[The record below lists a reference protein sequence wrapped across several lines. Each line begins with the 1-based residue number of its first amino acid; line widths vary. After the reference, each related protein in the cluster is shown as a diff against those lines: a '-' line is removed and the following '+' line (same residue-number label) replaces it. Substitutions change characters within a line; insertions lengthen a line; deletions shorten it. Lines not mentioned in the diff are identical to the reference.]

1 MTEKMDLTA
10 RRIMEVVPMVMRTL
24 ALEMRSAGHL
34 AVPAH
39 GRLLLILVEGPHNLS
54 ELAEKHAVSLPT
66 MSSSISTLVERGW
79 VTRSRA
85 PHDRRTVQ
93 VELTPAGRAALEA
106 MRKAVEERLARK
118 LSCLSPAECER
129 VLAGLELL
137 RGCFARM
144 PSDEQVPG

>member
-1 MTEKMDLTA
+1 MTDKMDLTA

-24 ALEMRSAGHL
+24 ALEMRCVGRL

-39 GRLLLILVEGPHNLS
+39 GRLLIILAEGPHNLS
-54 ELAEKHAVSLPT
+54 ELAEKQAVSLPT
-66 MSSSISTLVERGW
+66 MSNSISTLVERGW

-85 PHDRRTVQ
+85 PHDRRTAQ

-106 MRKAVEERLARK
+106 MRQAVEERMARK

-137 RGCFARM
+137 HGCFARM
-144 PSDEQVPG
+144 PSDERVAE

>member
-1 MTEKMDLTA
+1 MTDMQDLTA
-10 RRIMEVVPMVMRTL
+10 RRIMEVVPTVMRTL
-24 ALEMRSAGHL
+24 ALEMRCAGRL
-34 AVPAH
+34 TVPAH
-39 GRLLLILVEGPHNLS
+39 GGLLVILAEGPHNLS

-85 PHDRRTVQ
+85 PHDRRKVQ
-93 VELTPAGRAALEA
+93 VELTPAGRTALEA
-106 MRKAVEERLARK
+106 MSKAVEERLARK

-137 RGCFARM
+137 HGCFARLS
-144 PSDEQVPG
+144 SDERTRQ

>member
-1 MTEKMDLTA
+1 MADKMDLTA
-10 RRIMEVVPMVMRTL
+10 RRIMEVVPLVMRTL
-24 ALEMRSAGHL
+24 ALEMRCAGRL

-39 GRLLLILVEGPHNLS
+39 GGLLVILAEGPHNLS

-85 PHDRRTVQ
+85 PHDRRVVQ
-93 VELTPAGRAALEA
+93 VGLTPAGRAALEA
-106 MRKAVEERLARK
+106 MRNAVEERMARK

-137 RGCFARM
+137 HRCFAHIS
-144 PSDEQVPG
+144 SDEHVPG

>member
-1 MTEKMDLTA
+1 MTDKVDLTA

-24 ALEMRSAGHL
+24 ALEMRCAGHL

-39 GRLLLILVEGPHNLS
+39 GGLLVILAGGPHNLS

-85 PHDRRTVQ
+85 PHDRREVQ
-93 VELTPAGRAALEA
+93 VELTQSGRTALEA
-106 MRKAVEERLARK
+106 MSKAVEERLARK
-118 LSCLSPAECER
+118 LSCLSPSECER

-137 RGCFARM
+137 RGCFARL
-144 PSDEQVPG
+144 PSDERATE

>member
-10 RRIMEVVPMVMRTL
+10 RRIMEVVPLVMRTL
-24 ALEMRSAGHL
+24 ALEMRCAGRL

-39 GRLLLILVEGPHNLS
+39 GGLLVILAEGPHNLS

-85 PHDRRTVQ
+85 PHDRRVVQ
-93 VELTPAGRAALEA
+93 VELTSAGRTALEA
-106 MRKAVEERLARK
+106 MSKAVEERLARK

-137 RGCFARM
+137 HRCFAHIS
-144 PSDEQVPG
+144 SDEHVPG